1 MHIVKNRTKSY
12 IGLSTSDVEN
22 SRQKFG
28 TNQIAISKRKTFLQ
42 QYFESFGDP
51 TIKILLV
58 ALGLNLIFFI
68 KNFNW
73 YESVGIAVSIILA
86 TFVSSISEHGSQLA
100 FEKLME
106 DAQKIKCNVWRNN
119 QLLELPVSEI
129 VCGDFVQLQS
139 GDKIPADGILIDGHI
154 DVDQSTLNGET
165 KEAHKYSAASID
177 SNDVNENDLLDS
189 NSLFS
194 GSVVCNGEGTML
206 VQRVGDKTFYGKLAR
221 ELQEENQDSPL
232 KQKLTDLAR
241 TISRFGYT
249 GALLILFASLFK
261 SIIIDNGFN
270 MVNIT
275 SYMKNSYL
283 MLGDIL
289 KAVTYAI
296 TIIVVAV
303 PEGLPVMITV
313 VLSSNMK
320 RMVKDNVLVRKL
332 VGIET
337 AGSLN
342 ILFTDKTGTLTRGKL
357 DVITFIDGENQI
369 YEDLYDLK
377 VKEELWKYIYVS
389 SVFNNGSKPGYD
401 GNGQV
406 AIGGNTT
413 DRALLNFALC
423 YPVESENIVQVS
435 SIPFN
440 SNNKHSLTQVT
451 GDINLTLIKG
461 ATEKI
466 LPYCTKYYNANGNI
480 YKIDKMNSINQNIKD
495 MSSKGIRILALATS
509 NKDIEECQNNKFS
522 DLVLVGIV
530 GIKDEVRPNAK
541 SSVTQVLN
549 AGVQVVMITGDSKET
564 ATSIATEAGLI
575 TALNENQIITSSEL
589 DKLSDEQ
596 IMKKLP
602 NIKVIARALPGDKSR
617 LIRISQA
624 MGLVTGMTGD
634 GVNDAPAL
642 KKADV
647 GFSMG
652 SGTEIAKEASDIVIL
667 DDNFLS
673 IGKAI
678 LYGRTIFKSIRKFII
693 FQLSINVCAVIISL
707 IGQFIGIETPI
718 TVVQM
723 LWVNMVMDTLAGL
736 AFAGESPLPE
746 YMEDRPKDKNEKIIN
761 RYMANQIFFTGFYTT
776 ILCVLFLKL
785 PQVNNLFRYSPDN
798 KFLMTGFFALFMFC
812 AIFNSLN
819 ARTHRLNLLS
829 HILKNKTFV
838 IIMSLVSIIQIIL
851 LYFGGSVFRSYGLS
865 MQELMVILSLSFT
878 VIPFDLM
885 RKSYLRLKH
894 SKEEVAKFL

>member
-1 MHIVKNRTKSY
+1 MHIAKNITKSY
-12 IGLSTSDVEN
+12 RGLSTTDVEK

-28 TNQIAISKRKTFLQ
+28 SNQISISKRKTFLK

-86 TFVSSISEHGSQLA
+86 TLVSSISEHGSQLA

-106 DAQKIKCNVWRNN
+106 DAQKIKCNVWRDN
-119 QLLELPVSEI
+119 QLLELPVAEI
-129 VCGDFVQLQS
+129 VSGDFVQLQS
-139 GDKIPADGILIDGHI
+139 GNKIPADGILIDGQV

-165 KEAHKYSAASID
+165 KEAHKYAATNINY
-177 SNDVNENDLLDS
+177 NDTNDNGLLDS

-194 GSVVCNGEGTML
+194 GSVVCNGEGCML
-206 VQRVGDKTFYGKLAR
+206 VQRVGERTFYGKLAR

-232 KQKLTDLAR
+232 KQRLTDLAK

-249 GALLILFASLFK
+249 GALLVLLSSLFK

-270 MVNIT
+270 IVNIAA
-275 SYMKNSYL
+275 YMKNSYL
-283 MLGDIL
+283 LLGDIL

-357 DVITFIDGENQI
+357 DVITFIDGENSM

-377 VKEELWKYIYVS
+377 EKEALWKYIYVS
-389 SVFNNGSKPGYD
+389 SVFNNGSKPGHD
-401 GNGQV
+401 GSDQV

-435 SIPFN
+435 TIPFN
-440 SNNKHSLTQVT
+440 SNNKHSLAQIS

-466 LPYCTKYYNANGNI
+466 LPFCTKYYNIDGEFYNL
-480 YKIDKMNSINQNIKD
+480 DKMQFINQSIKD

-509 NKDIEECQNNKFS
+509 NKSIEECSNNKFS
-522 DLVLVGIV
+522 DLILVGIV
-530 GIKDEVRPNAK
+530 GIKDEVRDNAK
-541 SSVTQVLN
+541 SSVREVLN

-564 ATSIATEAGLI
+564 ATSIAIEAGLMD
-575 TALNENQIITSSEL
+575 TPTKNQVITSFEL
-589 DKLSDEQ
+589 NNLNDEQ
-596 IMKKLP
+596 VKKILP
-602 NIKVIARALPGDKSR
+602 DIRVVARALPSDKSR
-617 LIRISQA
+617 LIRISQSI
-624 MGLVTGMTGD
+624 GLVAGMTGD

-736 AFAGESPLPE
+736 AFAGESPLIE
-746 YMEDRPKDKNEKIIN
+746 YMEDKPKDKNEKIIN
-761 RYMANQIFFTGFYTT
+761 RYMANQIFFTGCYTT

-785 PQVNNLFRYSPDN
+785 PSINHLFRYSHDN
-798 KFLMTGFFALFMFC
+798 RFLMTGFFALFMFC

-829 HILKNKTFV
+829 HILKNKAFV
-838 IIMSLVSIIQIIL
+838 IIMGLVSIIQIIL
-851 LYFGGSVFRSYGLS
+851 LYFGGSVFRSYGLTI
-865 MQELMVILSLSFT
+865 QELMVILSLSFT

-885 RKSYLRLKH
+885 RKSYLRLKY
-894 SKEEVAKFL
+894 SKSDVAKFL

>member
-1 MHIVKNRTKSY
+1 MNIVKNKTKSY
-12 IGLSTSDVEN
+12 KGLSANDVEN

-28 TNQIAISKRKTFLQ
+28 SNQIAINKRKTFQ
-42 QYFESFGDP
+42 KQYFESFGDP

-86 TFVSSISEHGSQLA
+86 TFVSSISEYGSQLA

-106 DAQKIKCNVWRNN
+106 DAQKIKCNVWRDD
-119 QLLELPVSEI
+119 QLLELPVAEI
-129 VCGDFVQLQS
+129 VCGDFIQLQS
-139 GDKIPADGILIDGHI
+139 GDKIPADGILIDGQV

-165 KEAHKYSAASID
+165 KEAHKYSATTID
-177 SNDVNENDLLDS
+177 NNDKNNTGLLDA

-206 VQRVGDKTFYGKLAR
+206 VQRVGEKTFYGKLAR
-221 ELQEENQDSPL
+221 ELQEESQDSPL
-232 KQKLTDLAR
+232 KQRLTVLAR
-241 TISRFGYT
+241 TISHFGYT
-249 GALLILFASLFK
+249 GALLVLFSSLFK

-270 MVNIT
+270 TIEIAN
-275 SYMKNSYL
+275 YLKNSYL
-283 MLGDIL
+283 LLGDIL

-320 RMVKDNVLVRKL
+320 RMIKDNVLVRKL

-357 DVITFIDGENQI
+357 DVITFIDGENNV
-369 YEDLYDLK
+369 YDDLYDLK
-377 VKEELWKYIYVS
+377 ENEELWKYIFVS
-389 SVFNNGSKPGYD
+389 SVFNNGAKSGYN
-401 GNGQV
+401 GNDQIV
-406 AIGGNTT
+406 IGGNST

-435 SIPFN
+435 SMPFN
-440 SNNKHSLTQVT
+440 SNNKHSLTQIS
-451 GDINLTLIKG
+451 GDVNLTLIKG

-466 LPYCTKYYNANGNI
+466 LPFCTKYYNKSGNI
-480 YKIDKMNSINQNIKD
+480 RNFDMKKNIYQNISD

-509 NKDIEECQNNKFS
+509 NKSIDECKKNNFS

-530 GIKDEVRPNAK
+530 GIRDEVRPNAK
-541 SSVTQVLN
+541 SSVKEVLN

-564 ATSIATEAGLI
+564 ATSIALETGLI
-575 TALNENQIITSSEL
+575 SDVEKNQIITSAEL
-589 DKLSDEQ
+589 NDLNDKQ
-596 IMKKLP
+596 VKKLLP
-602 NIKVIARALPGDKSR
+602 NIKVVARALPGDKSR
-617 LIRISQA
+617 LVRLSQS
-624 MGLVTGMTGD
+624 MGLVVGMTGD

-673 IGKAI
+673 IGRAI

-746 YMEDRPKDKNEKIIN
+746 YMEDKPKEKNEKIIN
-761 RYMANQIFFTGFYTT
+761 KYMANQIFFTGLYTT
-776 ILCVLFLKL
+776 VLCILFLKI
-785 PQVNNLFRYSPDN
+785 PHFNQVFRYSSDN
-798 KFLMTGFFALFMFC
+798 KYLMTGFFALFMFC

-819 ARTHRLNLLS
+819 ARTHRINLLS
-829 HILKNKTFV
+829 HILRNKTFV
-838 IIMSLVSIIQIIL
+838 IIMGLVSIIQIIL
-851 LYFGGSVFRSYGLS
+851 LYYGGSVFRSYGLTPK
-865 MQELMVILSLSFT
+865 ELMVILSLSFT

-894 SKEEVAKFL
+894 NKEEVAKFL